1 MSSAFAGVW
10 DTHNNPTPSKA
21 GVCGAWS
28 ARALAFQTR
37 TSAAASFMSTMSNGS
52 AITAGSACAFPGAQG
67 KPVTCTFQPL
77 LCRLAGSGAHGAA

>member
-52 AITAGSACAFPGAQG
+52 AITALQWEKHNAWNISA
-67 KPVTCTFQPL
+67 L
-77 LCRLAGSGAHGAA
+77 NLAWITTLQ